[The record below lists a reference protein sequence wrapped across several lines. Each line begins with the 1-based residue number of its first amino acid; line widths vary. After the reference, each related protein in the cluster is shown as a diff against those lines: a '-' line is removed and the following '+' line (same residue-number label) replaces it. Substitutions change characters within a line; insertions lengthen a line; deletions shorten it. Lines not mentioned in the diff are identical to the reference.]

1 MGAET
6 MKKARIFVLVKNFG
20 GVNHDAELYSSLAE
34 ARRGF
39 AEYAGFG
46 YSREYCDPG
55 SPKYKEKFSET
66 KIFELDMPDIL
77 RPRRTKQKG

>member
-1 MGAET
+1 

-20 GVNHDAELYSSLAE
+20 GVNHDTELYSSLAE

-46 YSREYCDPG
+46 YSRDYCEPS
-55 SPKYKEKFSET
+55 SPKYSEKFSET
-66 KIFELDMPDIL
+66 KIFELDMPDFL
-77 RPRRTKQKG
+77 RARRAKKEG

>member
-39 AEYAGFG
+39 AEYTGFG
-46 YSREYCDPG
+46 YSREYSDPC
-55 SPKYKEKFSET
+55 SSKYVEKFSET
-66 KIFELDMPDIL
+66 KIFDLGMPDFL
-77 RPRRTKQKG
+77 RPRRTKRKG

>member
-1 MGAET
+1 

-39 AEYAGFG
+39 AEYAGFAH
-46 YSREYCDPG
+46 SRGYCDPC
-55 SPKYKEKFSET
+55 SPNYEEKFSKT
-66 KIFELDMPDIL
+66 KIFELDMPDFL
-77 RPRRTKQKG
+77 RARRAKKEG

>member
-1 MGAET
+1 

-66 KIFELDMPDIL
+66 KIFELDMPDFL
-77 RPRRTKQKG
+77 RARGTKRKG

>member
-39 AEYAGFG
+39 AEYTGFG
-46 YSREYCDPG
+46 HGRGYCDPG
-55 SPKYKEKFSET
+55 SPKYSEKFSET
-66 KIFELDMPDIL
+66 KLFELDMPDFL

>member
-1 MGAET
+1 

-39 AEYAGFG
+39 AEYAGFAN
-46 YSREYCDPG
+46 SRGYCDPC
-55 SPKYKEKFSET
+55 SPKYSEKFSET
-66 KIFELDMPDIL
+66 KLFELDMPDFL
-77 RPRRTKQKG
+77 RPRRTKQKR